1 VRIGTLGLH
10 TSTAEHRSA
19 TMLSR
24 KKISHARIPLLAQG
38 VIYGLWL
45 AGQSYREINGQVM
58 KNDGNHPSFQAVAA
72 CVVRMKRME
81 KKHGGLID
89 HGIVVPPDRG
99 RPRTTY
105 TSLDKQITKV
115 VFKFRGK
122 VKGSCLFWVRSIR
135 CWRGGGV
142 LNTGREGEA
151 GKRFCERSGVGGV
164 GVTAFPTTNG
174 ANKRNNHKSQPVS
187 LKRSCP
193 LRGN

>member
-1 VRIGTLGLH
+1 MRIGTLGLH

-135 CWRGGGV
+135 CWRGGASSIRG
-142 LNTGREGEA
+142 
-151 GKRFCERSGVGGV
+151 GKEKRGSVSVNGVGWGEWE
-164 GVTAFPTTNG
+164 
-174 ANKRNNHKSQPVS
+174 
-187 LKRSCP
+187 
-193 LRGN
+193 